1 MLLASLQ
8 AKSPCHTTE
17 AEETRWMASSPMIV
31 SVAANREK
39 AHQWFITILLDAKHA
54 KTGGVLLP
62 VSLPNYCIV
71 YYLSSFEF
79 LLQDFYKIMFL
90 NFHFSKNYFDYF
102 SLPL

>member
-39 AHQWFITILLDAKHA
+39 AHHWFITILLDAKHA

-62 VSLPNYCIV
+62 VSLPNI
-71 YYLSSFEF
+71 LSFF
-79 LLQDFYKIMFL
+79 LRIFIARFLQ
-90 NFHFSKNYFDYF
+90 NNVS
-102 SLPL
+102 